1 MTRTQSSLN
10 NNRPL
15 ASGLLRQVHPNP
27 ARIAAMAIGAALHIV
42 ALMLLIRPMQLQFAP
57 AVRTLVVV
65 PDRIDVE
72 PPLPPPEPI
81 EEIVPLREPPRLVR
95 DPRPITQPPAAN
107 TSARIETATLET
119 TTAETADAVFIVP
132 PSADPAPPTNA
143 EPVSGVQL
151 QYAVYPAPDY
161 PAPAARDGAEGTVLL
176 QVLVDVDGRPLQ
188 VDVRQSSGNRYLDRA
203 AREQVL
209 RRWTFQPALRNGV
222 AVQAIGLV
230 PIHFSLK

>member
-1 MTRTQSSLN
+1 MTRTQSLLN

-72 PPLPPPEPI
+72 PPLPPPVLIEKIERPSETPPI
-81 EEIVPLREPPRLVR
+81 VR

-119 TTAETADAVFIVP
+119 TTAETADAAFTVP
-132 PSADPAPPTNA
+132 QNADPAPPANA